1 MSVLELNGRFTSKVA
16 KVILLD
22 LGLWEFSAIFFGPTT
37 RRQTETCN
45 FTDEQNTDR
54 RLRLQ
59 QNSVTTTTLC
69 QKAWRRRARRLP
81 KRKATSQLSMRTLE
95 TPNACDELRCEMTS
109 W

>member
-1 MSVLELNGRFTSKVA
+1 LNFRILETGERDTLSVLELNARFTSKVA

-59 QNSVTTTTLC
+59 QLQSRQQHYAKKLGEDAQEDC
-69 QKAWRRRARRLP
+69 QKERQHHSSP
-81 KRKATSQLSMRTLE
+81 
-95 TPNACDELRCEMTS
+95 
-109 W
+109 